1 MPECRRVQI
10 TDSFRPRSLFAR
22 FEHGRDRS
30 AADTIKILQLVTA
43 LARGDASGV
52 LAERLTDL
60 LWNQLLVPDAP
71 PEALQ
76 TLVDVVNNY
85 AISAPACRATVISR
99 CLDNVAAGAS
109 VLPSVRLLRQLLVVA
124 QQIGDGHM
132 TDGPSLQSLVEQR
145 REEVSQLNSSRG
157 VVSLLLSE
165 LEQYMASAR
174 AAVAAGA
181 AAPPGDGRA
190 SHSEC
195 LSERLNF
202 LSGLLFAGGIELGVP
217 EVDRL
222 WACFMT
228 GAAQLS
234 DADVLANWLKHIP
247 GVALHGA
254 SVLTPDAARHVL
266 STVGTVPPARL
277 TPALWAC
284 MASFVAMVG
293 IASGHMRWPV
303 SNFGDAL
310 PPYNPN
316 TVKATNLGVPLT
328 LTLEFEGLARMWD
341 AALEAPSPVCDS
353 AIQWLAWL
361 YPQLTGA
368 TPADTLALRQALV
381 SQAEA
386 CLNASHA
393 KLVAASADAA
403 PAAAKR
409 VDNVLRLLDIILTHI
424 DATHH
429 AARHAARLAPP
440 VHGATYGGRQVTIE
454 YHYMPKGGNMQQRK
468 QLHPPGNQY
477 AATLRPMIAQGV
489 GAPVE
494 RIRMLWAGK
503 DLCSLECAQLPCSR
517 VEGAVINV
525 MVVNPPSVVSVA
537 VGAGGAE
544 SDPDTPSMDTEAPSF
559 PVLQPPVAVAA
570 PQDGMLSA
578 RQLLA
583 VMPGLY
589 DTLYSLADAGHPALC
604 THATAILNALP
615 TRAETRAHLESLLP
629 AGGSGPDLA
638 AATADSRRQL
648 SAALSAPPAAR
659 AYTLQILEG
668 LMIPVNSFMSDAA
681 SAAVVSAFRA
691 LGGPQLVLAALS
703 PASLPENIG
712 TVPLRSLFLAGLNLL
727 RLLTGDSDAG
737 PLVRDLGDVD
747 SAADRFAAD
756 TVDVLLW
763 LLPRTAMGR
772 LGSSGAGSGA
782 GGDADMAFD
791 DVSSALYA
799 LANGDSPLDPNDV
812 YLTIIGL
819 VLLTSAL
826 GQRSGGA
833 VRLLGRP
840 DATSVLSD
848 LLLRCPSSLLRETAA
863 SMCVDL
869 VSRENP
875 QAAPTLASPTR
886 PAPSSAGGVAAMSG
900 SGGSGAATAS
910 GSEDATTAV
919 AATRRAMLGVLLT
932 MRGAADE
939 SPASCRSYFELVA
952 SLLSGTAS
960 SGQDGALLDDLLAEE
975 VRWLT
980 TAEPCTDSL
989 DCRLEG
995 HLSLVISL
1003 VRGLR
1008 RRSVTTENGYPL
1020 LSLLLRVFLFPE
1032 LSFLERDQVDP
1043 DLDDDAVLLTARA
1056 STPRTRTQAFN
1067 LVIALATHDAVAL
1080 SEVLH
1085 TLRTLHFDTDTD
1097 SLARRFS
1104 IATAW
1109 ERMPQYTSRRDNSF
1123 VGLCNGGATCYMNSV
1138 FQQLF
1143 MQPSIR
1149 RNVLSAV
1156 DATDAQPADSVLCQ
1170 LQATFGALHA
1180 SRLDHHRPEAFW
1192 QAFKDYDGQPV
1203 NVREHQDALEFL
1215 SRLQEQV
1222 DAAVKP
1228 PTPPGA
1234 PPPADGAPAGP
1245 PQPLEQVLGGMLV
1258 NQIVCRTCPQHRSE
1272 KDESFTSLPV
1282 DIRNKSGLV
1291 ESLTSFVQGELLEGD
1306 NQWVCEA
1313 CGHKVDAVKRQ
1324 SLKTLPQM
1332 LCIQLKR
1339 FEYDYETMQR
1349 LKVKDRFEFPT
1360 ELDMRPFTREGVD
1373 EAEAPPAAP
1382 GPPDDKYAY
1391 TLMGVV
1397 VHSGSAF
1404 AGHYYSYIRERLV
1417 AADGS
1422 VAAGSWHVFDDKRV
1436 EPYDAANL
1444 ERDTFGGKYSMEGWD
1459 HIRKMNAPIE
1469 YDRPNS
1475 AYMLFYERLG
1485 DPPPEP
1491 AGDVA
1496 MDGSAA
1502 GAAQL
1507 AVRLPPRVAAEV
1519 RAANAQCVYE
1529 SHLFSRDYFAFVR
1542 GLVDANVE
1550 YSRKRRREAPAAPQG
1565 NVVAPPSAEVLCCE
1579 LAASFLMMVYSRA
1592 AGMLREDS
1600 AAWVASVTSLLESSQ
1615 TACCWFLHWLT
1626 DPVRKNQ
1633 VRIALCRAQGEDVR
1647 ELWWKL
1653 SSGALRVAGL
1663 HDPQAVNFNTLY
1675 DHSVSPFAPSHAR
1688 SSRLTRSATAA
1699 GRGL

>member
-1 MPECRRVQI
+1 M
-10 TDSFRPRSLFAR
+10 
-22 FEHGRDRS
+22 
-30 AADTIKILQLVTA
+30 
-43 LARGDASGV
+43 
-52 LAERLTDL
+52 
-60 LWNQLLVPDAP
+60 PDAP

-99 CLDNVAAGAS
+99 CLDNVASGTS
-109 VLPSVRLLRQLLVVA
+109 VLPSVRLLRQLLVA
-124 QQIGDGHM
+124 TQQIGDGHM

-145 REEVSQLNSSRG
+145 REEVSQLNSSRS

-234 DADVLANWLKHIP
+234 DADVLAGWLKHIS

-303 SNFGDAL
+303 STFGDAL
-310 PPYNPN
+310 PPYNPMN
-316 TVKATNLGVPLT
+316 VKAANLGLPLT
-328 LTLEFEGLARMWD
+328 LTLKFEGLERIWG
-341 AALEAPSPVCDS
+341 AALEAPSPVCEA

-386 CLNASHA
+386 CLNASHT

-454 YHYMPKGGNMQQRK
+454 YHFTPKGATLQQRK

-477 AATLRPMIAQGV
+477 AATLRPLIAQGV

-494 RIRMLWAGK
+494 RVRMLWGGK
-503 DLCSLECAQLPCSR
+503 DLCSPECAQLPCSR

-525 MVVNPPSVVSVA
+525 MVVNPPTFVSVA

-544 SDPDTPSMDTEAPSF
+544 SDPDTPSMDTEAPAFSSA
-559 PVLQPPVAVAA
+559 LQPPVAVVA
-570 PQDGMLSA
+570 PQDGMQSA

-668 LMIPVNSFMSDAA
+668 LMIPVNGLVSDAA
-681 SAAVVSAFRA
+681 SAAVVFAFRA

-712 TVPLRSLFLAGLNLL
+712 TVPLRSLFLSGLNLL
-727 RLLTGDSDAG
+727 RLLTGETDAG
-737 PLVRDLGDVD
+737 SLVRDLGDVD
-747 SAADRFAAD
+747 SAADRFSAD

-772 LGSSGAGSGA
+772 LGSSAAGTA

-791 DVSSALYA
+791 DVSTAFYA

-848 LLLRCPSSLLRETAA
+848 LLLRCPSPQLREGAA
-863 SMCVDL
+863 RMCVDL

-875 QAAPTLASPTR
+875 QAGPSLASPTR
-886 PAPSSAGGVAAMSG
+886 PAPSSGVAAMSG

-939 SPASCRSYFELVA
+939 LPATCRSYFELVA

-989 DCRLEG
+989 DSRLEG

-1008 RRSVTTENGYPL
+1008 RRSVTTENGYSL

-1032 LSFLERDQVDP
+1032 LSFLERNQEDP

-1067 LVIALATHDAVAL
+1067 LVIALATHDAAAL

-1085 TLRTLHFDTDTD
+1085 TLRTLHFDTDLD
-1097 SLARRFS
+1097 SVARRFAIS
-1104 IATAW
+1104 SAW
-1109 ERMPQYTSRRDNSF
+1109 ERVPQYTSRRANSF
-1123 VGLCNGGATCYMNSV
+1123 VGLSNGGATCYMNSV

-1156 DATDAQPADSVLCQ
+1156 DATDALPVDSVLCQ

-1228 PTPPGA
+1228 PVPPGA

-1258 NQIVCRTCPQHRSE
+1258 NQIVCRACPQHRSE

-1313 CGHKVDAVKRQ
+1313 CNCKVDAVKRQ

-1373 EAEAPPAAP
+1373 EAEAPPAAS

-1417 AADGS
+1417 SPDGS
-1422 VAAGSWHVFDDKRV
+1422 VSAGSWHVFDDKRV

-1485 DPPPEP
+1485 DTSSSEP

-1496 MDGSAA
+1496 MDGTAA
-1502 GAAQL
+1502 GGAQL

-1550 YSRKRRREAPAAPQG
+1550 YSRKRRREAFVAAQG
-1565 NVVAPPSAEVLCCE
+1565 GLDAPSAEVLCCE

-1592 AGMLREDS
+1592 AGVLREDS
-1600 AAWVASVTSLLESSQ
+1600 VAWQNSVTSLLESSHA
-1615 TACCWFLHWLT
+1615 ACCWFLHWLT
-1626 DPVRKNQ
+1626 DPSHKTPVRS
-1633 VRIALCRAQGEDVR
+1633 VLCRASGEDVR

-1653 SSGALRVAGL
+1653 CSGALRVAGL
-1663 HDPQAVNFNTLY
+1663 HDPQAVTFNTLY
-1675 DHSVSPFAPSHAR
+1675 DLSVRAAPRPRMRMR
-1688 SSRLTRSATAA
+1688 SSRLTRSAAAA
-1699 GRGL
+1699 G